1 MTLSLT
7 TFIGKVQKNEHPE
20 RGMRGEAVGLV
31 NDLLCFFV
39 EQLQIELNNI
49 NRDGHSKKTLSNVSL
64 TAAIEGM
71 FRGKHSEFLQ
81 SLIDD
86 ANATVKTYQDSL
98 EKGSKKGDKK
108 TKSAKAGISFPATRI
123 IDHFMTG
130 LTVYTAPKSKSKKE
144 AGDGD
149 KKKSKTSGKTAVRR
163 KKDEVS
169 VFLSSIVE
177 AIAKHIIERAMEN
190 ARNEKKVRCQIRDI
204 KLGITGDPVL
214 KALFQGC
221 VIQGGVSESS

>member
-7 TFIGKVQKNEHPE
+7 TFIGKVQKNQHPE

-31 NDLLCFFV
+31 NDLLCYFV

-71 FRGKHSEFLQ
+71 FCGRHSEFLQ

-86 ANATVKTYQDSL
+86 ANSTVKTYQDSL
-98 EKGSKKGDKK
+98 ERGSKKGDKK

-130 LTVYTAPKSKSKKE
+130 LTVYTAPKSKSK
-144 AGDGD
+144 ADGE
-149 KKKSKTSGKTAVRR
+149 KKKSKASGKTAVRR

-177 AIAKHIIERAMEN
+177 AIAKHIIDRAMEN

-214 KALFQGC
+214 KALFHGC